1 MLHSLHIE
9 NYALISSLQ
18 IQFDKGMT
26 VITGETGAGK
36 SIIMGALSLILG
48 SRADT
53 GVLFDKSKKCSVEAV
68 FDVKELNISPFF
80 EQNNLDYQDDTII
93 RREIADNGK
102 SRAFI
107 NDTPVNLTVLKELTS
122 RLIDIHSQHQNL
134 LFQDADFRLDVID
147 EFARIQQDVEVYRSV
162 FKEYKQSEAALSQL
176 LEQHRN
182 RLEKKDFLQFV
193 YDELS
198 RANLQEGEQEQ
209 LEQEIDFLS
218 HAETIKENC
227 FQISQLLSEKEGNVL
242 DLLHDIRSLS
252 SAISSYHT
260 DIKSIN
266 ERLESSFIDLKDL
279 ANEVFSLN
287 DKVDYDPELLES
299 KRQRLDLLNSL
310 QQKHHVSSVEALLEK
325 KNSIEKELSDFTTDE
340 QQIEHLKVSCERLYA
355 DAMARAKA
363 ISKNRT
369 SVLQA
374 LEEEILQKVYQ
385 LGMPD
390 AKFVIKLS
398 PTDALQKNGIDSAQ
412 FLFSANKGVA
422 MAELEKVVSGGEM
435 SRLML
440 AVKSVISDRTV
451 LPTVVFDEI
460 DTGISGEMAGKVAK
474 LMKEMSKTRQ
484 LLVITHLPQIAAK
497 GTSHYQV
504 FKQVIGE
511 KSHTQ
516 IQMLDKSSR
525 IKEIAKMMSG
535 DVCGDAA
542 QQAAKELIEQ

>member
-1 MLHSLHIE
+1 MLYSLHIE

-18 IQFDKGMT
+18 IQFDKGLT

-53 GVLFDKSKKCSVEAV
+53 SVLFDKSKKCSVEAI
-68 FDVKELNISPFF
+68 FDVRGLDISSFF

-93 RREIADNGK
+93 RREITDSGK

-107 NDTPVNLTVLKELTS
+107 NDTPVNLTVLKELAS

-134 LFQDADFRLDVID
+134 LFQNADFRMDVVD
-147 EFARIQQDVEVYRSV
+147 EFAQIRKEVEAYCSV
-162 FKEYKQSEAALSQL
+162 FTEYKQSESDLAQL
-176 LEQHRN
+176 LETQRN

-198 RANLQEGEQEQ
+198 KANLQAGEQDE

-218 HAETIKENC
+218 HTETIKDNC
-227 FQISQLLSEKEGNVL
+227 FQISQLLSEKEGSVL
-242 DLLHDIRSLS
+242 DHLHEIRSLS
-252 SAISSYHT
+252 AAISTYHP
-260 DIKSIN
+260 DIKSVN
-266 ERLESSFIDLKDL
+266 ERLESAFIDLKDIS
-279 ANEVFSLN
+279 NEVISLN
-287 DKVDYDPELLES
+287 DKVDYDPEMLDS

-325 KNSIEKELSDFTTDE
+325 RDSIEKELSDFTTDE
-340 QQIEHLKVSCERLYA
+340 QTIEQLKIACERLGA
-355 DAMARAKA
+355 DALVRAKA
-363 ISKNRT
+363 ISKKRF

-374 LEEEILQKVYQ
+374 LQDEVLQKAHQ

-390 AKFVIKLS
+390 AQFVILLEQNK
-398 PTDALQKNGIDSAQ
+398 TLQKNGIDSVKY
-412 FLFSANKGVA
+412 LFSANRGVA
-422 MAELEKVVSGGEM
+422 LAELEKVVSGGEM
-435 SRLML
+435 SRMML
-440 AVKSVISDRTV
+440 AVKSVISDRSV

-474 LMKEMSKTRQ
+474 VMKEMSQARQ

-497 GTSHYQV
+497 GIAHYQV

-516 IQMLDKSSR
+516 IQKLDRESR
-525 IKEIAKMMSG
+525 MKEIAKMMSG
-535 DVCGDAA
+535 DACGDAA
-542 QQAAKELIEQ
+542 LQAAKELIEQ

>member
-1 MLHSLHIE
+1 MLRSLHIE

-18 IQFDKGMT
+18 IQFDKGLT

-48 SRADT
+48 NRADT
-53 GVLFDKSKKCSVEAV
+53 SVLFDKSKKCSVEAI
-68 FDVKELNISPFF
+68 FDVKDLDISSFF

-93 RREIADNGK
+93 RREIADSGK

-107 NDTPVNLTVLKELTS
+107 NDTPVTLAVLKELAS

-134 LFQDADFRLDVID
+134 LFQNADFRLDVVD
-147 EFARIQQDVEVYRSV
+147 EFAQIRTEVESYRSV
-162 FKEYKQSEAALSQL
+162 FNEYKQAESTLTQL
-176 LEQHRN
+176 LAQQCI

-198 RANLQEGEQEQ
+198 KANLQAEEQEQ

-218 HAETIKENC
+218 HTETIKDNC

-242 DLLHDIRSLS
+242 DLLHEIRSLS
-252 SAISSYHT
+252 NAISSYHP
-260 DIKSIN
+260 DIKSIT
-266 ERLESSFIDLKDL
+266 ERLESSLIDLKDIS
-279 ANEVFSLN
+279 NEVISLN
-287 DKVDYDPELLES
+287 DKVDYDPELLEA

-310 QQKHHVSSVEALLEK
+310 QLKHHVSSVEALLEK
-325 KNSIEKELSDFTTDE
+325 KDSIEKELSAFTIDE
-340 QQIEHLKVSCERLYA
+340 QTIEQLEKSCERLQA
-355 DAMARAKA
+355 DAMARARA
-363 ISKNRT
+363 ISQKRT
-369 SVLQA
+369 SALPALQQ
-374 LEEEILQKVYQ
+374 EILQKVCQ

-390 AKFVIKLS
+390 AQFVIKLVQDD
-398 PTDALQKNGIDSAQ
+398 TLHKNGIDSVQ
-412 FLFSANKGVA
+412 YLFSANKGVE

-440 AVKSVISDRTV
+440 AVKSVISDRSV

-474 LMKEMSKTRQ
+474 LMKEMSAARQ

-504 FKQVIGE
+504 FKEVKGE
-511 KSHTQ
+511 KSYTQ
-516 IQMLDKSSR
+516 IQKLNNETR

>member
-1 MLHSLHIE
+1 M
-9 NYALISSLQ
+9 
-18 IQFDKGMT
+18 
-26 VITGETGAGK
+26 
-36 SIIMGALSLILG
+36 
-48 SRADT
+48 
-53 GVLFDKSKKCSVEAV
+53 
-68 FDVKELNISPFF
+68 
-80 EQNNLDYQDDTII
+80 
-93 RREIADNGK
+93 
-102 SRAFI
+102 
-107 NDTPVNLTVLKELTS
+107 
-122 RLIDIHSQHQNL
+122 
-134 LFQDADFRLDVID
+134 
-147 EFARIQQDVEVYRSV
+147 
-162 FKEYKQSEAALSQL
+162 
-176 LEQHRN
+176 
-182 RLEKKDFLQFV
+182 
-193 YDELS
+193 
-198 RANLQEGEQEQ
+198 
-209 LEQEIDFLS
+209 EQEIDFLS

-398 PTDALQKNGIDSAQ
+398 PTYALQKNGIDSAQ

>member
-1 MLHSLHIE
+1 MLRSLHIE

-18 IQFDKGMT
+18 IQFDKGLT

-48 SRADT
+48 NRADT
-53 GVLFDKSKKCSVEAV
+53 SVLFDKSKKCSVEAV
-68 FDVKELNISPFF
+68 FDVKDLDLSSFF

-93 RREIADNGK
+93 RREIADSGK

-107 NDTPVNLTVLKELTS
+107 NDTPVTLAVLKELAS

-134 LFQDADFRLDVID
+134 LFQNADFRLDVVD
-147 EFARIQQDVEVYRSV
+147 EFAQIRTEVESYRSV
-162 FKEYKQSEAALSQL
+162 FNEYKQAESTLTQL
-176 LEQHRN
+176 LAQQRI

-198 RANLQEGEQEQ
+198 KANLQAEEQEL

-218 HAETIKENC
+218 HTETIKDNC
-227 FQISQLLSEKEGNVL
+227 FQISRLLSEKEGNVL
-242 DLLHDIRSLS
+242 DLLHEIRSLS
-252 SAISSYHT
+252 NAISSYHP
-260 DIKSIN
+260 DIKSIT
-266 ERLESSFIDLKDL
+266 ERLESSLIDLKDIS
-279 ANEVFSLN
+279 NEVISLN
-287 DKVDYDPELLES
+287 DKVDYDPELLEA

-310 QQKHHVSSVEALLEK
+310 QLKHHVSSVEALLEK
-325 KNSIEKELSDFTTDE
+325 KDSIEKELSAFTIDE
-340 QQIEHLKVSCERLYA
+340 QTIEQLEKSCERLQA
-355 DAMARAKA
+355 DAMARARA
-363 ISKNRT
+363 ISQKRT
-369 SVLQA
+369 SALPALQQ
-374 LEEEILQKVYQ
+374 EILQKVCQ

-390 AKFVIKLS
+390 AQFVIKLVQDD
-398 PTDALQKNGIDSAQ
+398 TLHKNGIDSVQ
-412 FLFSANKGVA
+412 YLFSANKGVE

-440 AVKSVISDRTV
+440 AVKSVISDRSV

-460 DTGISGEMAGKVAK
+460 DTGISGEMAGQVAK
-474 LMKEMSKTRQ
+474 LMKEMSAARQ

-504 FKQVIGE
+504 FKEVKGE
-511 KSHTQ
+511 KSYTQ
-516 IQMLDKSSR
+516 IQKLNNESR